1 MTARRVWPERHA
13 GASHVK
19 NGFRYDQDR
28 IRFWSSQIPLQFSN
42 VYLRRLPVS
51 A

>member
-13 GASHVK
+13 DASHARDA
-19 NGFRYDQDR
+19 FRYDQDR